1 MLLFWS
7 DICKDFG
14 LQAGGQVVIKSKSEL
29 GFAMK
34 QSMVNFRGD
43 AVMDVT
49 QSVVELMNNDFIGNG
64 TIMTGMG
71 VQQAKVLTSLMAIAY
86 SKSVI
91 ERNR

>member
-1 MLLFWS
+1 MLSFWS
-7 DICKDFG
+7 DTCHSCG
-14 LQAGGQVVIKSKSEL
+14 LQAGGQVVIKSESEL
-29 GFAMK
+29 GFALK
-34 QSMVNFRGD
+34 QSVINFRAD

-49 QSVVELMNNDFIGNG
+49 QSVVELMNNNFIGNG

-91 ERNR
+91 ECNR

>member
-1 MLLFWS
+1 MLLFCS

-43 AVMDVT
+43 AVMDVA

-64 TIMTGMG
+64 TIITGMG
-71 VQQAKVLTSLMAIAY
+71 VQQAKVITSSMAVAY
-86 SKSVI
+86 SKSI
-91 ERNR
+91 IGCNR

>member
-1 MLLFWS
+1 MLSFWS
-7 DICKDFG
+7 DTCKGFG
-14 LQAGGQVVIKSKSEL
+14 LQAGGQVVIKSESEL

-34 QSMVNFRGD
+34 QSVINFRGD

-64 TIMTGMG
+64 TIITGIG
-71 VQQAKVLTSLMAIAY
+71 VQQARVRTSLMAIAY
-86 SKSVI
+86 SKSVS